1 MPNIEVCL
9 SPVLFDNEKIHK
21 KSVVVIDI
29 LRATTT
35 INAALTNG
43 ANAVIPVISPSECEE
58 YDNVKNHILAAERKG
73 DKVKGFKY
81 GNSPLEYDEE
91 VVKNKTLVLT
101 TTNGTK
107 AIRIAED
114 AKNLYIG
121 SFTNINA
128 LCRHLN
134 NMKQD
139 IVFFCSGWKDT
150 PCLEDTIFAGAC
162 IQILDTFALSNDS
175 AIIAYHSFKNYEN
188 NLFGAIQKCG
198 HYDRLKTIVSEKE
211 LKYCVTYDSVEI
223 VSEYKNGK
231 IKVVNTL

>member
-9 SPVLFDNEKIHK
+9 SPVLFDDDKIHK
-21 KSVVVIDI
+21 KTVVVIDI

-35 INAALTNG
+35 INAALANG
-43 ANAVIPVISPSECEE
+43 ANAVIPVISPGECEE

-73 DKVKGFKY
+73 DKVKGFCY
-81 GNSPLEYDEE
+81 GNSPLEYTQE

-114 AKNLYIG
+114 AKNLFIG
-121 SFTNINA
+121 SFTNITA
-128 LCRHLN
+128 LCNHLKS
-134 NMKQD
+134 MKQD
-139 IVFFCSGWKDT
+139 IILFCSGWKDT

-162 IQILDTFALSNDS
+162 IDILDDFVLSNDS
-175 AIIAYHSFKNYEN
+175 AILAYNSFKTYEN
-188 NLFGAIQKCG
+188 NIFEAIQKCG

-211 LKYCVTYDSVEI
+211 LKYCATYDMINI

-231 IKVVNTL
+231 IKIVS

>member
-9 SPVLFDNEKIHK
+9 SPVLFDDDKIHK
-21 KSVVVIDI
+21 KTVVVIDI

-35 INAALTNG
+35 INAALANG
-43 ANAVIPVISPSECEE
+43 ANAVIPVISPGECEE

-73 DKVKGFKY
+73 DKVKGFSY
-81 GNSPLEYDEE
+81 GNSPLEYTQE

-114 AKNLYIG
+114 AKNLFIG

-128 LCRHLN
+128 LCKHLKS
-134 NMKQD
+134 MKQD
-139 IVFFCSGWKDT
+139 IILFCSGWKDT

-162 IQILDTFALSNDS
+162 IDILDDFVLSNDS
-175 AIIAYHSFKNYEN
+175 AILAYNSFKSYEN
-188 NLFGAIQKCG
+188 NIFKAIQKCG

-211 LKYCVTYDSVEI
+211 LKYCATYDVINI

-231 IKVVNTL
+231 IKIVS